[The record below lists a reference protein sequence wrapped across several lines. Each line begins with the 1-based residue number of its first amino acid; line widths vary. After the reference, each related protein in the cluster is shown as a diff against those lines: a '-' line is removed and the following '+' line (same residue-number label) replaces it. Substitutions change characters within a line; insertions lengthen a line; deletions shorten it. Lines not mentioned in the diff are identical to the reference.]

1 MAFCGAWRL
10 PEGRNFIR
18 LNERWKAWGLA
29 AALALVS
36 GAAEAAT
43 YANTAATFAWIDA
56 SSHAQVGYNTVPYKF
71 NGTLGSSVCGTTPPV
86 IDDTISDVI
95 PLGFNFFYGDR
106 TFDGVR
112 IMSNGRL
119 QFVSAS
125 PAYDNTTCGY
135 GSPVTQLPM
144 PDAGL
149 NYTMRIFGND
159 LDPTLKSDAA
169 GYSTGC
175 ASRTGANACFV
186 SYATI
191 GTSPNR
197 RFVATWN
204 NVPEWAATSTT
215 TGSYNIQIIVQ
226 EDGDFIY
233 QFGAD
238 VPGPGALTGQ
248 VGWQVATTDY
258 EAPSVGY
265 PAANTA
271 IRFFTPHP
279 VLEYRMEEATWSGA
293 GAVIDSSGGNRN
305 GNPVGA
311 AQTTAFGKVCRGVN
325 IPAAGNNAIDTATP
339 VASIGNAGMVAFWYK
354 ANTAWSGAGTQ
365 DVQLLDAT
373 AVNNQWFFLVRRG
386 GTGANAGKLRFVVTD
401 SANNVRIAETPAL
414 AVAANTWKHVAVT
427 WTFNNLAGG
436 NNDRLR
442 IYVDGVLQ
450 ATTTFTSTTLTLSS
464 QIGSLYV
471 GGSRSGLAGQG
482 GALNSADGVL
492 DELNIFNYEAP
503 ATKVSQV
510 MTQIKTLCLNHF
522 AISHAGSAP
531 ACLPPQVTVTAHAL
545 DHTAIAIS
553 GAINL
558 STSSGTG
565 TWSLLSGR
573 GTLVGGAPNSGNA
586 TYQFISESQVVL
598 ALTHPA
604 GSMTAHA
611 TDGTF
616 GDQESPA
623 LTITSCGIGKFNACE
638 VSSPRCTPVA
648 GSNVYGRLFTKL
660 ANTGFQLDLV
670 ALDNA
675 GLRDASF
682 NKSATIN
689 LLANTNTPVL
699 NSGTNCPASQTATIG
714 LGAVT
719 FAGGR
724 ASVAVPSTAFA
735 SVSPNR
741 VAYRDVRVQF
751 VCGAG
756 SCSPAVTVCAPDA
769 FSVRPAQFT
778 VTSNANAD
786 GTGAS
791 ASATPRIVTGAAFN
805 LLAGASTS
813 GYDGVPNFDGSKA
826 EWLSPPVGGRAGGVG
841 TVFGYLTT
849 PAAIGTGNGAAGT
862 NFVYDEVGYFRLR
875 GAGVYDTSYVAY
887 SGDVGNGDCIAGSF
901 ANTADASGRIG
912 CLIANTG
919 PTNYFGRFIPHHFDE
934 VVTHGCP
941 AGSFTYS
948 AQPFGLRVTAR
959 NASNATTQNY
969 SQSFAQTLTLSE
981 ANGVTGGSLAPTSH
995 AATVFTGGI
1004 ANLTPTYTFTRTVP
1018 DHAPAII
1025 KPRAVDADGVSSAA
1039 GSEATTLVRIGRLRL
1054 SNVYGYAAPLNMPVE
1069 AQYWTGQSWLRN
1081 ADDAC
1086 TALAASNLRMTP
1098 AGWGLAAPGTL
1109 AGGAGQIVLTPTG
1122 PGSVNVCADLGAD
1135 HGVTCVATGAGL
1147 AWLQG
1152 KWPGAATF
1160 DNDPSAIATFGVFSP
1175 EGRKGVYNREMY

>member
-1 MAFCGAWRL
+1 MTNGWWR
-10 PEGRNFIR
+10 
-18 LNERWKAWGLA
+18 AGLA
-29 AALALVS
+29 AALTIVS
-36 GAAEAAT
+36 GAAGAAT
-43 YANTAATFAWIDA
+43 YANTATTFAWIDA
-56 SSHAQVGYNTVPYKF
+56 SGHAQVGYNTVPYQF
-71 NGTLGSSVCGTTPPV
+71 NGTLGSSACGTAPPV
-86 IDDTISDVI
+86 IDDTVSDIV

-106 TFDGVR
+106 SFDGVR

-119 QFVSAS
+119 QFVSSS
-125 PAYDNTTCGY
+125 PVYDNTTCGY
-135 GSPVTQLPM
+135 GSPVTQLPI

-169 GYSTGC
+169 GYSTSC
-175 ASRTGANACFV
+175 TSRTGANACFV

-191 GTSPNR
+191 GASPNR

-204 NVPEWAATSTT
+204 NVPEWAAASTT

-238 VPGPGALTGQ
+238 VPGPGATTGQ
-248 VGWQVATTDY
+248 VGWQVSTTDY

-265 PAANTA
+265 PVPNTA

-279 VLEYRMEEATWSGA
+279 VLEYRMEESSWSGA
-293 GAVIDSSGGNRN
+293 GQVIDSSGGNRN

-311 AQTTAFGKVCRGVN
+311 VQTTAFGKVCRGAD

-339 VASIGNAGMVAFWYK
+339 VAGIGNAGMIAFWYK

-373 AVNNQWFFLVRRG
+373 TANNQWFFLVRRG

-401 SANNVRIAETPAL
+401 SANNVRVAETPAL

-427 WTFNNLAGG
+427 WTFNNLTGG
-436 NNDRLR
+436 SNDRLR
-442 IYVDGVLQ
+442 IYVDGALQ
-450 ATTTFTSTTLTLSS
+450 ATTSFTSTTLTLSS
-464 QIGSLYV
+464 QLGTLYL
-471 GGSRSGLAGQG
+471 GGSRSSLAGQG
-482 GALNSADGVL
+482 GSLNSADGVL
-492 DELNIFNYEAP
+492 DEFNVFNYEAP
-503 ATKVSQV
+503 ASKVSQV
-510 MTQIKTLCLNHF
+510 MTQVKTLCLNHF
-522 AISHAGSAP
+522 SVSHAGSAP
-531 ACLPPQVTVTAHAL
+531 TCLPPQVTVTAHAL

-553 GAINL
+553 GAVNL
-558 STSSGTG
+558 STSTGTG

-573 GTLVGGAPNSGNA
+573 GTLVGGAPDSGNA
-586 TYQFISESQVVL
+586 TYQFISESRVIL

-611 TDGTF
+611 TDGTYS
-616 GDQESPA
+616 DQENSA
-623 LTITSCGIGKFNACE
+623 LTITACGVGKFNACE
-638 VSSPRCTPVA
+638 PASPRCTPVA
-648 GSNVYGRLFTKL
+648 GTNTYGRLYTKL
-660 ANTGFQLDLV
+660 ANTAFQLDLV
-670 ALDNA
+670 ALTGGGVLD
-675 GLRDASF
+675 GTF
-682 NKSATIN
+682 NKSVAVN
-689 LLANTNTPVL
+689 LLANTNTPTL
-699 NSGTNCPASQTATIG
+699 NSGTNCPTGQTATVS
-714 LGAVT
+714 LGSVT

-724 ASVAVPSTAFA
+724 ASVAAPWNAFGSA
-735 SVSPNR
+735 SPNR
-741 VAYRDVRVQF
+741 IAYRDVRVQF
-751 VCGAG
+751 VCSGG
-756 SCSPAVTVCAPDA
+756 SCSPPTTVCAPDA
-769 FSVRPAQFT
+769 FSVRPAQFA

-786 GTGAS
+786 GTGAN
-791 ASATPRIVTGAAFN
+791 AAATPRIVAGAAFN
-805 LLAGASTS
+805 LVADTS
-813 GYDGVPNFDGSKA
+813 APGYDGIPNFDGSKA
-826 EWLSPPVGGRAGGVG
+826 EWLSPPAGGRAGGVG
-841 TVFGYLTT
+841 TVFGYFTT
-849 PAAIGTGNGAAGT
+849 PSTIGTGNGATGT
-862 NFVYDEVGYFRLR
+862 NFAYDEAGYFRLR

-912 CLIANTG
+912 CLIANTM
-919 PTNYFGRFIPHHFDE
+919 PTSHFGRFIPHHFDE
-934 VVTHGCP
+934 SVTHGCHV
-941 AGSFTYS
+941 GGFTYA

-959 NASNATTQNY
+959 NAANAATQNY
-969 SQSFAQTLTLSE
+969 SQSFAQALTLSE
-981 ANGVTGGSLAPTSH
+981 ANGVTGGSIAPTSH
-995 AATVFTGGI
+995 AATVFTGGV
-1004 ANLTPTYTFTRTVP
+1004 ANLTPAFTFTRTTP
-1018 DHAPAII
+1018 DHAPATI
-1025 KPRAVDADGVSSAA
+1025 KPRAVDADGVSSAG

-1054 SNVYGYAAPLNMPVE
+1054 SNVYGYASPLRMQVD

-1086 TALAASNLRMTP
+1086 TALAANNLRMVP
-1098 AGWGLAAPGTL
+1098 AGWGIAAPGGL
-1109 AGGAGQIVLTPTG
+1109 AGGTGQIVLTPTG

-1135 HGVTCVATGAGL
+1135 HGVNCVATGAGM